1 MKIRIKRLREGVEL
15 PQYQTGLAA
24 AMDVHAAINEPL
36 TLQPME
42 RVVIPTGFAMELPRS
57 YESQLRARSGLSLK
71 HGICLANGVGTIDA
85 DYRGEVGVIL
95 INLGTEPFVVEPGMR
110 IAQMVIAKHEIVQWD
125 ETDIL
130 SGSER
135 GEKGFGST
143 AH

>member
-1 MKIRIKRLREGVEL
+1 ML
-15 PQYQTGLAA
+15 PAHQTAAAA
-24 AMDVHAAINEPL
+24 AMDVHAAID
-36 TLQPME
+36 TMME
-42 RVVIPTGFAMELPRS
+42 LKPGERLVVPAGFAMELPVG
-57 YESQLRARSGLSLK
+57 YEAQLRARSGLSLK

-95 INLGTEPFVVEPGMR
+95 MNLGTQSFVIEPGMR
-110 IAQMVIAKHEIVQWD
+110 IAQMVISAHATVQWD

-130 SGSER
+130 SDTSR